1 MLCDWRIP
9 GQVIRVKI
17 YMMAISIQVSA
28 KHFEF
33 KKKKLMTELL
43 LFDMS
48 ILRWMFGNM
57 PKVYK

>member
-1 MLCDWRIP
+1 
-9 GQVIRVKI
+9 
-17 YMMAISIQVSA
+17 MMAISIQVSA

-57 PKVYK
+57 PKVYKQLQPRLKLGRFGKV